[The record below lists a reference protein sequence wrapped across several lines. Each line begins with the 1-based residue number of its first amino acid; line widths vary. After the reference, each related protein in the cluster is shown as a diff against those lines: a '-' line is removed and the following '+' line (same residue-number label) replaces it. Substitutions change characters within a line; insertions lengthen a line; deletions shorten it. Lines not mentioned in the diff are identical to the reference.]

1 MATITKAMARAPFQ
15 TSLSDIY
22 IVPSS
27 STTAIIT
34 NIVVSNTTNTSQNF
48 SILLEEVELFNNTP
62 IAGNSTVSID
72 IKQVLDPSGTPKKVT
87 GFATAT
93 SVKYH
98 ISGIE
103 LT

>member
-1 MATITKAMARAPFQ
+1 MATLTKAMARGSFA
-15 TSLSDIY
+15 TSIADIY

-27 STTAIIT
+27 AATAIIT
-34 NIVVSNTTNTSQNF
+34 NIVVTNTTNVSQSFN
-48 SILLEEVELFNNTP
+48 ILLDGVELFHNTP
-62 IAGNSTVSID
+62 ISGNSTISID

-87 GFATAT
+87 GFATAAT
-93 SVKYH
+93 LKYH